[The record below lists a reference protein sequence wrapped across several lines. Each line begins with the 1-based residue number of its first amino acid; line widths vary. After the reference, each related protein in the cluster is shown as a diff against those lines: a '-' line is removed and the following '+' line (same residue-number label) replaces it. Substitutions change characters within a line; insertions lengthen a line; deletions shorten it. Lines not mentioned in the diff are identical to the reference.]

1 MSAAASPDDPADRLS
16 RAAERLRRETAD
28 APEADAPEAAAGDDL
43 LAGLD
48 AAQDRVR
55 EARRRLAE
63 LEAVLGFDYR
73 IKRA

>member
-1 MSAAASPDDPADRLS
+1 MSAAPAPDDSADRLA
-16 RAAERLRRETAD
+16 RAAERLRRD
-28 APEADAPEAAAGDDL
+28 AAGDEAPAPTAGDDL

-73 IKRA
+73 VKRA